1 MADVKWLNAF
11 DLLFGPFLL
20 VRSVRLPPSPRLR
33 RTAVALAEAGQA
45 DRDHGPA
52 RAGHYVHVKSGH
64 CVCHPTHS
72 HADDDLADEGVRG
85 LTPQGGVRIVER
97 KHLVDDGFDPAR
109 LDRAV

>member
-11 DLLFGPFLL
+11 DLLFGPFLI

-52 RAGHYVHVKSGH
+52 KAGHYDNYPCPGPYLTCGPMCGVDFSFSLQMNSNNSVSGI
-64 CVCHPTHS
+64 
-72 HADDDLADEGVRG
+72 R
-85 LTPQGGVRIVER
+85 
-97 KHLVDDGFDPAR
+97 
-109 LDRAV
+109 RAFVVAV